1 MTFASLLALI
11 PALFGLSGAGTLGMQ
26 MTVSRVVVQDEVIV
40 RVPVRPMPGRVEWTE
55 HKGPKCIDTED
66 IRGARLAGPGHVDF
80 LLRDKKRVRAQFERN
95 CPALD
100 FYQGFYLNTD
110 DDRLCAKRD
119 SVHSRMGVSCR
130 IERFKKL
137 SPKRPH

>member
-1 MTFASLLALI
+1 
-11 PALFGLSGAGTLGMQ
+11 
-26 MTVSRVVVQDEVIV
+26 MTVSRVMVQDEVIV
-40 RVPVRPMPGRVEWTE
+40 RVPVEPTPHQFEWVE

-66 IRGARLAGPGHVDF
+66 IRGARLSGPEQVDF
-80 LLRDKKRVRAQFERN
+80 MLRNRKRIRAQFEDH

-119 SVHSRMGVSCR
+119 SIHSRMGGSCR
-130 IERFKKL
+130 IERFREL
-137 SPKRPH
+137 TPKRRR